1 MVVGANPNNDLFRG
15 GENVLEEAQKEQWA
29 HGPSKTTKQKKEETK
44 RGGVLDELDR

>member
-29 HGPSKTTKQKKEETK
+29 HGPSKTMKQERKKQKK
-44 RGGVLDELDR
+44 GCFG